1 MFVWLQANKRPHN
14 NTDNDEDDGQSNF
27 KRGYNNS
34 NQGKYLKEQ
43 KVFIVVVIASCY
55 RQLFANIKKIFKTSF
70 NTDTRA

>member
-1 MFVWLQANKRPHN
+1 MFVWLQAKKRPHN

-43 KVFIVVVIASCY
+43 KAY
-55 RQLFANIKKIFKTSF
+55 RPRSADIKM
-70 NTDTRA
+70 